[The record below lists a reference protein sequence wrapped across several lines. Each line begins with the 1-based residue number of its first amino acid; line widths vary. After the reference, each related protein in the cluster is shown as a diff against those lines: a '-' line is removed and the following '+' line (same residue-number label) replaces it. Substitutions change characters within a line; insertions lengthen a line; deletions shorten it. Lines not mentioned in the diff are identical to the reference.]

1 MRLSCSSSGTGRETG
16 SSFKGWPLALYAALL
31 TLSLGLCGAA
41 YAFFPDLRAQI
52 VLEDAVIENLSISFY
67 LLGVG
72 ILALGLLSRAYRF
85 KGMVLLTVL
94 CSLGVLEEL
103 SYGQRLFPNLEFPT
117 LPSGMTVDALHDLSR
132 VAVKGFEQLGVPWYL
147 GFLFSALILLAVLA
161 WPLRRHLPALL
172 SAITAP
178 HSPWSYVAL
187 ATGLAATALFIDA
200 RGFVPRK
207 WVFME
212 EVLEM
217 NAAFSLAFAA
227 SIGIFFAQGARTQNE
242 SETHRAQR

>member
-1 MRLSCSSSGTGRETG
+1 MRLGYSSANTRREARL
-16 SSFKGWPLALYAALL
+16 SPEGWPLALYAALL
-31 TLSLGLCGAA
+31 ALSLGLCGAA
-41 YAFFPDLRAQI
+41 YAFFPELRAQL
-52 VLEDAVIENLSISFY
+52 VLEDAVVENLSIGFY

-72 ILALGLLSRAYRF
+72 TLALGLFSRAYRF
-85 KGMVLLTVL
+85 KGMVLLAVL
-94 CSLGVLEEL
+94 CTLGVLEEL

-132 VAVKGFEQLGVPWYL
+132 VAVKGFEQLGVPWYA
-147 GFLFSALILLAVLA
+147 GFLFSALILLGLVG

-178 HSPWSYVAL
+178 RSPWLYVAL
-187 ATGLAATALFIDA
+187 AAGLAATALFIDA